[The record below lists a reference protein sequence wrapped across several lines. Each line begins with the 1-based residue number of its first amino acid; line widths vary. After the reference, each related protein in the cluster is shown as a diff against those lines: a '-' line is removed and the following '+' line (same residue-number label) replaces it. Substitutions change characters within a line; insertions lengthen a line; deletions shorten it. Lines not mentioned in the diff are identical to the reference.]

1 MSKLVKRPDGRGARA
16 GKRAVRV
23 VDGIINAALLCLF
36 VLLLLYGGF
45 VFTQS
50 NKVYAAA
57 DAASYAMYRPDDG
70 EGELSFEAL
79 RQINPD
85 VFAWLTVYGTGI
97 DYPIAQTD
105 NNVTYLNTDI
115 TGEYSVSG
123 SLFLDCGSKP
133 DFSGFNSIVYGHYM
147 EQDAMFG
154 SFGNYMDAGY
164 LDSHPYG
171 NLYFDG
177 KDHGVE
183 FFAFLEAD
191 AYDSSVY
198 IPAVMP
204 GHEES
209 YVENLY
215 EKSMYS
221 REVAVSAQDRIVVLS
236 TCTPNSTN
244 GRYLLAGKITEATYQ
259 NPYAAQGDAPVGTD
273 RAAAVAPQGTAFDQ
287 SLLWRIVIPCI
298 LALLVTLYLLV
309 TRRSKKGRRS

>member
-16 GKRAVRV
+16 GKRAVKV
-23 VDGIINAALLCLF
+23 VDEIINMALLCLF

-45 VFTQS
+45 VFMQS

-57 DAASYAMYRPDDG
+57 GAASYAMYRPDG
-70 EGELSFEAL
+70 AEGVLSFEAL
-79 RQINPD
+79 QQINPD

-97 DYPIAQTD
+97 DYPVAETD

-154 SFGNYMDAGY
+154 SFGNYMAAGY

-171 NLYFDG
+171 NLYFEG

-183 FFAFLEAD
+183 FFVFLEAD

-198 IPAVMP
+198 IPAVIP

-244 GRYLLAGKITEATYQ
+244 GRYLLAGKITDATYQ
-259 NPYAAQGDAPVGTD
+259 DPCAAQGDAPAGGE
-273 RAAAVAPQGTAFDQ
+273 RAAARAAGTAFDQ
-287 SLLWRIVIPCI
+287 GLLWRIAIPCI
-298 LALLVTLYLLV
+298 LALLVILYLLA